1 MSEMEITPVVSPI
14 VFLGAVVVVV
24 VAFAYLMVAPL
35 GKAGIIFGA

>member
-14 VFLGAVVVVV
+14 VFLGAVVV